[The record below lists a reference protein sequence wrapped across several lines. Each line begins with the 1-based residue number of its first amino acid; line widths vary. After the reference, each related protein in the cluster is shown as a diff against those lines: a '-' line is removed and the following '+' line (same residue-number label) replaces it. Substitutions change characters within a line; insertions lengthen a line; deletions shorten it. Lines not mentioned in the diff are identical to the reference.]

1 MSRLLTREQEQ
12 AVSEAIKFAEKLST
26 GEIRVHIEAS
36 CEGDAFQRAL
46 EVFHFLGMTQTKA
59 RNGVL
64 IFLAVQSKKFA
75 VVGDKGIHQV
85 VGKSFWNQ
93 VRDSMQEDFRN
104 GKFAEGLICGIHE
117 IGRQLKSHFPADDS
131 DINELSDGVS
141 FG

>member
-1 MSRLLTREQEQ
+1 MSKLLTRQEEQ
-12 AVSEAIKFAEKLST
+12 AVTEAIKFAEKLST
-26 GEIRVHIEAS
+26 GEIRVHLETS

-64 IFLAVQSKKFA
+64 IFLAVRSKKFA

-93 VRDSMQEDFRN
+93 VRDSMQESFRH
-104 GKFAEGLICGIHE
+104 GKFAEGLISGIYE

-131 DINELSDGVS
+131 DVNELNDGIS